1 MKEEDGAGKRKCEQ
15 MMRIALFPILPD
27 TSLLFPT
34 ALRGARTPLSLPMGN
49 WKELKQ
55 QTITKYDYELL
66 RHYGNQLG
74 KASR

>member
-34 ALRGARTPLSLPMGN
+34 ALRGVRTPLPLPA
-49 WKELKQ
+49 E
-55 QTITKYDYELL
+55 T
-66 RHYGNQLG
+66 G
-74 KASR
+74 KT